1 MDQYPDLLIL
11 DPVTKSIQSNFKIP
25 EIHFEN
31 PVNFVSHIRSSTL
44 DIFFK
49 SLNIKKGKIHIQMIR
64 KYILVSRRLFDFLR
78 VNYGQNVLKHG
89 DGFVDPD
96 IRLHGG
102 DFYII
107 KPDSN
112 LTLKGH
118 SIFDL
123 NYFVPKVIKIV
134 SDDIM
139 QYLSGGGYRKHIG
152 ILPVDYSTTTTFF
165 PLKSKRF
172 LS

>member
-1 MDQYPDLLIL
+1 M
-11 DPVTKSIQSNFKIP
+11 
-25 EIHFEN
+25 
-31 PVNFVSHIRSSTL
+31 
-44 DIFFK
+44 
-49 SLNIKKGKIHIQMIR
+49 
-64 KYILVSRRLFDFLR
+64 
-78 VNYGQNVLKHG
+78 NYGQNVLKHG

-118 SIFDL
+118 SLFDL

-134 SDDIM
+134 SDDII
-139 QYLSGGGYRKHIG
+139 QYLSRGGIVIK
-152 ILPVDYSTTTTFF
+152 
-165 PLKSKRF
+165 
-172 LS
+172 